1 MRSRAVVEG
10 YSAAQEIRSCVGPET
25 CRSHGAG
32 LPSHQP
38 ILNPA
43 SCVIH
48 LAFFDEALSLV
59 QLPQI
64 AAACGCERNGP
75 RPDSQLVEH
84 DKNAGFEEILVDRF
98 SSRDGRS
105 TFEIR
110 CC

>member
-10 YSAAQEIRSCVGPET
+10 YSAAQEIRSCVGLRPADRT
-25 CRSHGAG
+25 A
-32 LPSHQP
+32 PSGHQP